1 MCSQVPLEVLIKVTL
16 KHHDFWDVTPSMLIV
31 IDVSKDSSTNIQ
43 NVQNYYEPH
52 SVTSS
57 LLGLTVPENVDATI
71 LRNIDSYLPQR
82 NIPGDLKLHPT
93 HLTGFSITHY
103 ESNKLHDLKAR
114 TSPNH
119 RHS

>member
-1 MCSQVPLEVLIKVTL
+1 VPEEVLIEVTL
-16 KHHDFWDVTPSMLIV
+16 KHHDFWDVTPDMLIV
-31 IDVSKDSSTNIQ
+31 IDVSKASSANIH

-52 SVTSS
+52 RVTSS
-57 LLGLTVPENVDATI
+57 LLGLTVPENVGATI
-71 LRNIDSYLPQR
+71 LRNIENYLPQR
-82 NIPGDLKLHPT
+82 YIPGDLNLHPT
-93 HLTGFSITHY
+93 HLTGFSVTYY